1 MKRYLISFVAI
12 DSSDRGVNKLE
23 WTTAKSKAQALNN
36 IKYRFKNQYR
46 FLRDLYVVLEREIPQ
61 KAVPKQQPGEG
72 SVEHYTQQS
81 LFPEL
86 D

>member
-12 DSSDRGVNKLE
+12 DSSDRGIDKLE
-23 WTTAKSKAQALNN
+23 WTTAKSRAQALNN
-36 IKYRFKNQYR
+36 IKYRFKTQYR
-46 FLRDLYVVLEREIPQ
+46 FLRDLYIVLEKEIPQ
-61 KAVPKQQPGEG
+61 KAVPKQQSKKG
-72 SVEHYTQQS
+72 SVERYTQQS

>member
-12 DSSDRGVNKLE
+12 DSSDRGINKLE
-23 WTTAKSKAQALNN
+23 WTTAKSETQALNN
-36 IKYRFKNQYR
+36 IRYRFKNQYR
-46 FLRDLYVVLEREIPQ
+46 FLRDIYIVLEKEIPQ
-61 KAVPKQQPGEG
+61 KAAPKQQSKKE
-72 SVEHYTQQS
+72 SVERYTQQS

>member
-12 DSSDRGVNKLE
+12 DSSDRGINKLE
-23 WTTAKSKAQALNN
+23 WTTAKSEAQAKNN
-36 IKYRFKNQYR
+36 ITYRFKNQYR
-46 FLRDLYVVLEREIPQ
+46 FLRDMYIVLEKEIPQ
-61 KAVPKQQPGEG
+61 KAVPKQQPKED
-72 SVEHYTQQS
+72 SVEHYAQQS